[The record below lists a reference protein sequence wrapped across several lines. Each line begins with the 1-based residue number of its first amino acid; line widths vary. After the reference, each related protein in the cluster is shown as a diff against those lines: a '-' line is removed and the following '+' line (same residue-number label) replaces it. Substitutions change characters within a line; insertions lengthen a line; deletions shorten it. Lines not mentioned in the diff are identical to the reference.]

1 MKNFIYSTI
10 VLFLVS
16 FSTFGQSPSW
26 TLKENNF
33 QYTMSFVGSLNID
46 GVRLANVNDKVAAF
60 VNGECRGVTN
70 LIYVA
75 TENKYYA
82 NLIVFSNTNNETI
95 SFKMYDSEKN
105 VVKDVFKTAS
115 FTSNA
120 NFGNL
125 SQTYIFSNKALRQGA
140 DLLDVGFVGVTRNDI
155 TIVGNKVTVY
165 LNPGQSVTAL
175 NTTFTSSP
183 GATVY
188 IGNVQQTSGSNS
200 LDFSNPVVFKVYSE
214 DLNVVKEWTVA
225 VQMPTYPVTLPTVFT
240 LSKLTINENQ
250 AMGTVVGD
258 FNVLI
263 EDRVVSDLSL
273 VAGDGGFDNSSF
285 EIIGNKLLVKSIF
298 DFETKSTYKILVQ
311 GISNRKEV
319 VEKIFEI
326 TVLDDKLPTVFT
338 LSKSTIE
345 ENKPVGT
352 VVGDFTVAK
361 EDRTAFALTLVDG
374 AGGEDNS
381 SFEITGNSLKVKSI
395 FDFETKNIYKVR
407 VHAVSSRGDVLDQ
420 NFTITVLDDKLPT
433 VFTLS
438 KSTIDENK
446 PVGTVVGDFTVA
458 KEDRTAFTLS
468 LVDGA
473 GGEDNSSFEIAGNR
487 LKVKSIFDFET
498 KSIYKV
504 RVQAVSSRGD
514 VLEQN
519 FTITVL
525 DDKLPTVFT
534 LSKST
539 IDENKPVGT
548 VVGDFTVAKEDR
560 TAFTLSLVDGAG
572 GEDNSS
578 FEIAGNRLKVKSI
591 FDFET
596 KSIYKVRVQAVSSRG
611 DVLEQNFTITVLDD
625 KLPTVF
631 TLSKSSIDENRAIGT
646 VVADFTVVKEDRTVF
661 ALTLVDGVGGEDN
674 SSFEIIGNILKVK
687 SIFDFET
694 KNIYKIRVQA
704 VSSRGDVLEQAF
716 TITVLDDKLPTVFT
730 LSKLTIDENQPVAT
744 VVGDFTVIKE
754 DRKAF
759 VLTLIEGVGADDNAS
774 FEITGNSLKVKS
786 VFDFEA
792 KSIYKI
798 RVKAVSSRGDI
809 LEQSFT
815 ITVLDD
821 KLPTIFTLSKAN
833 IDENQPIATV
843 VGDFTVIK
851 ENRTVFALTLVDGEG
866 GEDNASFEITGNSL
880 KSKAMFDFETKNS
893 YKIRIK
899 AQNTLGEQLFA
910 NYVITINDINDTPVL
925 ITISN
930 DKINENLPAGTVI
943 GTLKTK
949 DQDKDSSIY
958 RFSISGSD
966 YLNFVLVGD
975 QLVLKKSLDFE
986 KQKVFQFELISN
998 DQRGGEVKEKMTIY
1012 ALDVNEN
1019 PVITKNVGSNAVDFV
1034 LAGLSNNASDLGKV
1048 EATDVDANSVLSW
1061 EISPGQQV
1069 PFTITK
1075 DGIISFDGTI
1085 DPNNKTSYSFTVK
1098 VTDNGTPKLSD
1109 TVTVNV
1115 TIEFTVD
1122 DTLMYNNLVS
1132 PNGDGLN
1139 DRLLINNIQLYSNYV
1154 LAIYNSKGQMV
1165 LSTSNYKNDWT
1176 GNGLAEGEYYLYFT
1190 GMDPGNKERVYK
1202 ELVRL
1207 VYN

>member
-352 VVGDFTVAK
+352 VVGDFTVAN

-407 VHAVSSRGDVLDQ
+407 VHAVSSRGDVLD
-420 NFTITVLDDKLPT
+420 
-433 VFTLS
+433 
-438 KSTIDENK
+438 
-446 PVGTVVGDFTVA
+446 
-458 KEDRTAFTLS
+458 
-468 LVDGA
+468 
-473 GGEDNSSFEIAGNR
+473 
-487 LKVKSIFDFET
+487 
-498 KSIYKV
+498 
-504 RVQAVSSRGD
+504 
-514 VLEQN
+514 QN

>member
-26 TLKENNF
+26 TLNENDF
-33 QYTMSFVGSLNID
+33 QYTMTFVGSLNID

-82 NLIVFSNTNNETI
+82 YLTVFANTNNETI

-105 VVKDVFKTAS
+105 LVKDVFKTAS

-125 SQTYIFSNKALRQGA
+125 SQTYIFSNNALRQGA
-140 DLLDVGFVGVTRNDI
+140 ELLDVGFVGVTRNDI
-155 TIVGNKVTVY
+155 TIVGNKVTVF
-165 LNPGQSVTAL
+165 LNPGQTVTAL

-200 LDFSNPVVFKVYSE
+200 FDFSNPVVFKVYSE
-214 DLNVVKEWTVA
+214 DLNIVKEWTVA

-250 AMGTVVGD
+250 VVGTEVGD
-258 FNVLI
+258 FNVRI

-285 EIIGNKLLVKSIF
+285 EIVGNKLLVKSIF
-298 DFETKSTYKILVQ
+298 DFETKSIYKIRVQ

-326 TVLDDKLPTVFT
+326 TVLDDLLPTVFT

-352 VVGDFTVAK
+352 DVGNFTVVK
-361 EDRTAFALTLVDG
+361 EDRTVFALTLVDG
-374 AGGEDNS
+374 IGGEDNS
-381 SFEITGNSLKVKSI
+381 SFEIIGNSLKVKSI
-395 FDFETKNIYKVR
+395 FDFEKKNIYKIR
-407 VHAVSSRGDVLDQ
+407 VQAASNRGDVLEQ
-420 NFTITVLDDKLPT
+420 NFTVTVLDDLLPT

-438 KSTIDENK
+438 KSTIDENQA
-446 PVGTVVGDFTVA
+446 VGTVVGDFTVA
-458 KEDRTAFTLS
+458 KEDRTAF
-468 LVDGA
+468 
-473 GGEDNSSFEIAGNR
+473 
-487 LKVKSIFDFET
+487 
-498 KSIYKV
+498 
-504 RVQAVSSRGD
+504 
-514 VLEQN
+514 
-519 FTITVL
+519 
-525 DDKLPTVFT
+525 
-534 LSKST
+534 
-539 IDENKPVGT
+539 
-548 VVGDFTVAKEDR
+548 
-560 TAFTLSLVDGAG
+560 
-572 GEDNSS
+572 
-578 FEIAGNRLKVKSI
+578 
-591 FDFET
+591 
-596 KSIYKVRVQAVSSRG
+596 
-611 DVLEQNFTITVLDD
+611 
-625 KLPTVF
+625 
-631 TLSKSSIDENRAIGT
+631 
-646 VVADFTVVKEDRTVF
+646 
-661 ALTLVDGVGGEDN
+661 
-674 SSFEIIGNILKVK
+674 
-687 SIFDFET
+687 
-694 KNIYKIRVQA
+694 
-704 VSSRGDVLEQAF
+704 
-716 TITVLDDKLPTVFT
+716 
-730 LSKLTIDENQPVAT
+730 
-744 VVGDFTVIKE
+744 
-754 DRKAF
+754 
-759 VLTLIEGVGADDNAS
+759 VLTFKEGVGADDNAS

-798 RVKAVSSRGDI
+798 RVQAVSSRGDI

-821 KLPTIFTLSKAN
+821 KLPTVFTLSKSN
-833 IDENQPIATV
+833 IDENQPIASV

-851 ENRTVFALTLVDGEG
+851 ENRTAFALTLVDGVD
-866 GEDNASFEITGNSL
+866 GEDSASFEITGNTL
-880 KSKAMFDFETKNS
+880 KSKEMFDFETKNN
-893 YKIRIK
+893 YKIRVK
-899 AQNTLGEQLFA
+899 AQNTLGEVLFA

-925 ITISN
+925 ITISTN
-930 DKINENLPAGTVI
+930 EINENLPAGTVI
-943 GTLKTK
+943 GTLNTK
-949 DQDKDSSIY
+949 DQDKDNSLY

-966 YLNFVLVGD
+966 YLNFDLVGD

-986 KQKVFQFELISN
+986 KQNVFQFELISN
-998 DQRGGEVKEKMTIY
+998 DQRGGEVKENMTIY

-1019 PVITKNVGSNAVDFV
+1019 PVITKTVGSNAVNFM
-1034 LAGLSNNASDLGKV
+1034 LAGLSNKATDVGKV

-1085 DPNNKTSYSFTVK
+1085 DPDNKTSYSFTVK
-1098 VTDNGTPKLSD
+1098 VTDNGTPNLSA

-1115 TIEFTVD
+1115 TIEYTVN

-1165 LSTSNYKNDWT
+1165 FSTSNYKNDWA
-1176 GNGLAEGEYYLYFT
+1176 GNGLPEGEYYLYFT
-1190 GMDPGNKERVYK
+1190 GKDPNNKERVYK

>member
-10 VLFLVS
+10 LLFLVS

-26 TLKENNF
+26 TLNENNF
-33 QYTMSFVGSLNID
+33 QYTMTFVGSLNID

-82 NLIVFSNTNNETI
+82 YLTVFADTNNETI

-105 VVKDVFKTAS
+105 VVKDVFKTAI

-125 SQTYIFSNKALRQGA
+125 SQTYIFSNNALRQGA

-155 TIVGNKVTVY
+155 TIAGNKVKVF
-165 LNPGQSVTAL
+165 LNPGQTVTAL

-250 AMGTVVGD
+250 AVGTVVGD

-298 DFETKSTYKILVQ
+298 DFESKSIYKIRVQ

-319 VEKIFEI
+319 IEKTFEI

-338 LSKSTIE
+338 LSKSAID

-361 EDRTAFALTLVDG
+361 EDRTAFTLSLVDG
-374 AGGEDNS
+374 VGGEDNS
-381 SFEITGNSLKVKSI
+381 SFEIAGNSLKVKSI
-395 FDFETKNIYKVR
+395 FDFEAKSIYKVR
-407 VHAVSSRGDVLDQ
+407 VQAVSSRGDVLDQ

-468 LVDGA
+468 LVDGV
-473 GGEDNSSFEIAGNR
+473 GGEDNSSFEIAGNS
-487 LKVKSIFDFET
+487 LKVKSIFDFEA

-514 VLEQN
+514 VL
-519 FTITVL
+519 
-525 DDKLPTVFT
+525 D
-534 LSKST
+534 
-539 IDENKPVGT
+539 
-548 VVGDFTVAKEDR
+548 
-560 TAFTLSLVDGAG
+560 
-572 GEDNSS
+572 
-578 FEIAGNRLKVKSI
+578 
-591 FDFET
+591 
-596 KSIYKVRVQAVSSRG
+596 
-611 DVLEQNFTITVLDD
+611 QNFTITVLDD

-798 RVKAVSSRGDI
+798 RVKAVSSSGDI

-899 AQNTLGEQLFA
+899 AQNTLGELLFA

>member
-1 MKNFIYSTI
+1 MT
-10 VLFLVS
+10 
-16 FSTFGQSPSW
+16 
-26 TLKENNF
+26 
-33 QYTMSFVGSLNID
+33 FVGSLNID

-82 NLIVFSNTNNETI
+82 YLIVSSNTNNETI

-125 SQTYIFSNKALRQGA
+125 SQTYIFSNSALRQGA

-155 TIVGNKVTVY
+155 TLVGNKVTVY
-165 LNPGQSVTAL
+165 LNPGQSLTAL

-250 AMGTVVGD
+250 AVGTVVGD

-263 EDRVVSDLSL
+263 EDRVVSDLSF

-298 DFETKSTYKILVQ
+298 DFETKSIYKIRVQ

-361 EDRTAFALTLVDG
+361 EDRTAFTLSLVDGIGGEDNSSFEIIGNSLKVKSIFDFETKSIYKVRVQAVSVRGDVLEQAFTLTVLDDKLPTVFTLSKSTIDENQAIGTVVGDFTVVKEERTVFALTLVDG

-395 FDFETKNIYKVR
+395 FDFETKNIYKIRVR
-407 VHAVSSRGDVLDQ
+407 S
-420 NFTITVLDDKLPT
+420 
-433 VFTLS
+433 
-438 KSTIDENK
+438 
-446 PVGTVVGDFTVA
+446 
-458 KEDRTAFTLS
+458 
-468 LVDGA
+468 
-473 GGEDNSSFEIAGNR
+473 
-487 LKVKSIFDFET
+487 
-498 KSIYKV
+498 
-504 RVQAVSSRGD
+504 VSSRGD

-519 FTITVL
+519 
-525 DDKLPTVFT
+525 
-534 LSKST
+534 
-539 IDENKPVGT
+539 
-548 VVGDFTVAKEDR
+548 
-560 TAFTLSLVDGAG
+560 
-572 GEDNSS
+572 
-578 FEIAGNRLKVKSI
+578 
-591 FDFET
+591 
-596 KSIYKVRVQAVSSRG
+596 
-611 DVLEQNFTITVLDD
+611 
-625 KLPTVF
+625 
-631 TLSKSSIDENRAIGT
+631 
-646 VVADFTVVKEDRTVF
+646 
-661 ALTLVDGVGGEDN
+661 
-674 SSFEIIGNILKVK
+674 
-687 SIFDFET
+687 
-694 KNIYKIRVQA
+694 
-704 VSSRGDVLEQAF
+704 F

-744 VVGDFTVIKE
+744 VVGDFTVVRE
-754 DRKAF
+754 DRNAF
-759 VLTLIEGVGADDNAS
+759 VLTFIEGVGADDNAS
-774 FEITGNSLKVKS
+774 FEIIGNSLKVKS
-786 VFDFEA
+786 IFDFES

-798 RVKAVSSRGDI
+798 RVQAASSRGDV

-821 KLPTIFTLSKAN
+821 KLPTIFSLSKAN
-833 IDENQPIATV
+833 IDENQVVASV
-843 VGDFTVIK
+843 VGDLTVIK
-851 ENRTVFALTLVDGEG
+851 ENRTVFALSLVDGVG

-880 KSKAMFDFETKNS
+880 KSKEMFDFETKTN

-899 AQNTLGEQLFA
+899 AQNTLGEVLFA

-930 DKINENLPAGTVI
+930 DKVNENAAAGTVI

-949 DQDKDSSIY
+949 DQDKDTSLY

-966 YLNFVLVGD
+966 YFNFDLVGD

-986 KQKVFQFELISN
+986 KQNVFQFELISN

-1012 ALDVNEN
+1012 ALNVNEN
-1019 PVITKNVGSNAVDFV
+1019 PVITKNIGSNTVDFV
-1034 LAGLSNNASDLGKV
+1034 LAGLSNNATDLGKV

-1061 EISPGQQV
+1061 EISPGQQA

-1085 DPNNKTSYSFTVK
+1085 DPNNKTSYSFTIK

-1139 DRLLINNIQLYSNYV
+1139 DQLLINNIQLYSNYV

-1176 GNGLAEGEYYLYFT
+1176 GSGLAEGEYYLYFT

>member
-33 QYTMSFVGSLNID
+33 QYTMTFVGSLNID

-82 NLIVFSNTNNETI
+82 YLIVSSNTNNETI
-95 SFKMYDSEKN
+95 SFKMYDSTKN
-105 VVKDVFKTAS
+105 VVKDVFQTAS

-125 SQTYIFSNKALRQGA
+125 SQTYIFSNNALRQGA
-140 DLLDVGFVGVTRNDI
+140 NLLDVGFVGVTRNDI
-155 TIVGNKVTVY
+155 TIVGNKVTVF
-165 LNPGQSVTAL
+165 LNPGQTVTAL

-183 GATVY
+183 GSTVY

-250 AMGTVVGD
+250 AVGTVVGD

-285 EIIGNKLLVKSIF
+285 EIIGNKLLVKNIF
-298 DFETKSTYKILVQ
+298 DFETKSIYKIRVQ
-311 GISNRKEV
+311 GISIRKEV

-326 TVLDDKLPTVFT
+326 TVQDDKLPTVFT
-338 LSKSTIE
+338 LSKS
-345 ENKPVGT
+345 
-352 VVGDFTVAK
+352 A
-361 EDRTAFALTLVDG
+361 
-374 AGGEDNS
+374 
-381 SFEITGNSLKVKSI
+381 
-395 FDFETKNIYKVR
+395 
-407 VHAVSSRGDVLDQ
+407 
-420 NFTITVLDDKLPT
+420 
-433 VFTLS
+433 
-438 KSTIDENK
+438 IDENQAI
-446 PVGTVVGDFTVA
+446 GTVVGDFTVA

-468 LVDGA
+468 LVDGI
-473 GGEDNSSFEIAGNR
+473 GGEDNSSFEIAGN
-487 LKVKSIFDFET
+487 S
-498 KSIYKV
+498 
-504 RVQAVSSRGD
+504 
-514 VLEQN
+514 
-519 FTITVL
+519 
-525 DDKLPTVFT
+525 
-534 LSKST
+534 
-539 IDENKPVGT
+539 
-548 VVGDFTVAKEDR
+548 
-560 TAFTLSLVDGAG
+560 
-572 GEDNSS
+572 
-578 FEIAGNRLKVKSI
+578 
-591 FDFET
+591 
-596 KSIYKVRVQAVSSRG
+596 
-611 DVLEQNFTITVLDD
+611 
-625 KLPTVF
+625 
-631 TLSKSSIDENRAIGT
+631 
-646 VVADFTVVKEDRTVF
+646 
-661 ALTLVDGVGGEDN
+661 
-674 SSFEIIGNILKVK
+674 LKVK

-704 VSSRGDVLEQAF
+704 ASSRGDVLEQAF
-716 TITVLDDKLPTVFT
+716 SITVLDDKLPTVFT

-774 FEITGNSLKVKS
+774 FEIIGNSLKVKS
-786 VFDFEA
+786 IFDFES
-792 KSIYKI
+792 KSTYKI
-798 RVKAVSSRGDI
+798 RVQAASSRGDV

-821 KLPTIFTLSKAN
+821 KLPTIFSLSKVN
-833 IDENQPIATV
+833 IDENQVVTSV

-851 ENRTVFALTLVDGEG
+851 ENRTVFALTLVDGAG

-880 KSKAMFDFETKNS
+880 KSKEMFDFETKNS

-899 AQNTLGEQLFA
+899 AQNTLGEVLFA

-930 DKINENLPAGTVI
+930 DKINENLPVGTVI

-949 DQDKDSSIY
+949 DQDKDTSLY

-966 YLNFVLVGD
+966 YLNFDLVGD

-986 KQKVFQFELISN
+986 KQNVFQFELISN

-1019 PVITKNVGSNAVDFV
+1019 PVITKNVGSNAVNFV
-1034 LAGLSNNASDLGKV
+1034 LAGLSNYAIEVGKV

-1098 VTDNGTPKLSD
+1098 VTDNGSPKLSD

-1115 TIEFTVD
+1115 TIEFTVN

-1190 GMDPGNKERVYK
+1190 GKDPSNKERVYK

>member
-26 TLKENNF
+26 TLNENNF
-33 QYTMSFVGSLNID
+33 QYTMTFVGSLNID

-82 NLIVFSNTNNETI
+82 YLTVFSNTNNETI

-125 SQTYIFSNKALRQGA
+125 SQTYIFSNNALRQGA

-155 TIVGNKVTVY
+155 TIVGNKVTVF
-165 LNPGQSVTAL
+165 LNPGQTVTAL

-183 GATVY
+183 GSTVY

-250 AMGTVVGD
+250 AVGTVVGD

-285 EIIGNKLLVKSIF
+285 EIIGNKLLVKNIF
-298 DFETKSTYKILVQ
+298 DFETKSIYKIRVQ
-311 GISNRKEV
+311 GISNRKEI

-338 LSKSTIE
+338 LSKSTID
-345 ENKPVGT
+345 ENQAVGT

-361 EDRTAFALTLVDG
+361 EDRTAFTLSLVDG

-381 SFEITGNSLKVKSI
+381 SFEIIGNSLKVKSI
-395 FDFETKNIYKVR
+395 FDFEAKSSYKIR
-407 VHAVSSRGDVLDQ
+407 VQAVSSRGDVLDQ

-438 KSTIDENK
+438 KSTIDENQAVGTVVGDFTVVKEDRTAFTLSLVDGVGGEDNSSFEITGNSLKVKSIFDFETKNIYKIRVQAVSSRGDVLEQNFTITILDDKLPTVFTLSKSTIDENK
-446 PVGTVVGDFTVA
+446 PGGTVVGDFTVA

-468 LVDGA
+468 LVDGV
-473 GGEDNSSFEIAGNR
+473 GGEDNSSFEIAGNS

-498 KSIYKV
+498 KNIYKV

-534 LSKST
+534 LSK
-539 IDENKPVGT
+539 
-548 VVGDFTVAKEDR
+548 
-560 TAFTLSLVDGAG
+560 
-572 GEDNSS
+572 
-578 FEIAGNRLKVKSI
+578 
-591 FDFET
+591 
-596 KSIYKVRVQAVSSRG
+596 
-611 DVLEQNFTITVLDD
+611 
-625 KLPTVF
+625 
-631 TLSKSSIDENRAIGT
+631 
-646 VVADFTVVKEDRTVF
+646 
-661 ALTLVDGVGGEDN
+661 
-674 SSFEIIGNILKVK
+674 
-687 SIFDFET
+687 
-694 KNIYKIRVQA
+694 
-704 VSSRGDVLEQAF
+704 
-716 TITVLDDKLPTVFT
+716 
-730 LSKLTIDENQPVAT
+730 LTIDENQPVAT
-744 VVGDFTVIKE
+744 VVGDFTVVRE
-754 DRKAF
+754 DRTAF
-759 VLTLIEGVGADDNAS
+759 VLSFIEGVGADDNAS
-774 FEITGNSLKVKS
+774 FEIIGNSLKVKS
-786 VFDFEA
+786 IFDFES
-792 KSIYKI
+792 KSTYKI
-798 RVKAVSSRGDI
+798 RVQAASSRGDV

-821 KLPTIFTLSKAN
+821 KLPTIFSLSKVN
-833 IDENQPIATV
+833 IDENQVVASV

-851 ENRTVFALTLVDGEG
+851 ENRTVFALSLVDGVG

-880 KSKAMFDFETKNS
+880 KSKEMFDFETKNS

-899 AQNTLGEQLFA
+899 AQNTLGEVLFA

-966 YLNFVLVGD
+966 YLNFDLVGE

-986 KQKVFQFELISN
+986 KQNVFQFELISN

-1019 PVITKNVGSNAVDFV
+1019 PVITKNVGSNAVNFV
-1034 LAGLSNNASDLGKV
+1034 LAGLSNNAIEVGKV
-1048 EATDVDANSVLSW
+1048 QATDVDANSALSW

-1109 TVTVNV
+1109 TITVNV
-1115 TIEFTVD
+1115 TIEFTVN

-1190 GMDPGNKERVYK
+1190 GKDPSNKERVYK

>member
-33 QYTMSFVGSLNID
+33 QYTMTFVGSLNID

-82 NLIVFSNTNNETI
+82 YLIVSSNTNNETI
-95 SFKMYDSEKN
+95 SFKMYDSTKN
-105 VVKDVFKTAS
+105 VVKDVFQIAS

-125 SQTYIFSNKALRQGA
+125 SQTYIFSNNALRQGA
-140 DLLDVGFVGVTRNDI
+140 NLLDVGFVGVTRNDI
-155 TIVGNKVTVY
+155 TIVGNKVTVF
-165 LNPGQSVTAL
+165 LNPGQTVTAL

-183 GATVY
+183 GSTVY

-250 AMGTVVGD
+250 AVGTVVGD

-285 EIIGNKLLVKSIF
+285 EIIGNKLLVKNIF
-298 DFETKSTYKILVQ
+298 DFETKSIYKIRVQ
-311 GISNRKEV
+311 GISIRKEV

-326 TVLDDKLPTVFT
+326 TVQDDKLPTVFT
-338 LSKSTIE
+338 LSKS
-345 ENKPVGT
+345 
-352 VVGDFTVAK
+352 A
-361 EDRTAFALTLVDG
+361 
-374 AGGEDNS
+374 
-381 SFEITGNSLKVKSI
+381 
-395 FDFETKNIYKVR
+395 
-407 VHAVSSRGDVLDQ
+407 
-420 NFTITVLDDKLPT
+420 
-433 VFTLS
+433 
-438 KSTIDENK
+438 IDENQAI
-446 PVGTVVGDFTVA
+446 GTVVGDFTVA

-468 LVDGA
+468 LVDGI
-473 GGEDNSSFEIAGNR
+473 GGEDNSSFEIAGN
-487 LKVKSIFDFET
+487 S
-498 KSIYKV
+498 
-504 RVQAVSSRGD
+504 
-514 VLEQN
+514 
-519 FTITVL
+519 
-525 DDKLPTVFT
+525 
-534 LSKST
+534 
-539 IDENKPVGT
+539 
-548 VVGDFTVAKEDR
+548 
-560 TAFTLSLVDGAG
+560 
-572 GEDNSS
+572 
-578 FEIAGNRLKVKSI
+578 
-591 FDFET
+591 
-596 KSIYKVRVQAVSSRG
+596 
-611 DVLEQNFTITVLDD
+611 
-625 KLPTVF
+625 
-631 TLSKSSIDENRAIGT
+631 
-646 VVADFTVVKEDRTVF
+646 
-661 ALTLVDGVGGEDN
+661 
-674 SSFEIIGNILKVK
+674 LKVK

-704 VSSRGDVLEQAF
+704 ASSRGDVLEQAF
-716 TITVLDDKLPTVFT
+716 SITVLDDKLPTVFT

-774 FEITGNSLKVKS
+774 FEIIGNSLKVKS
-786 VFDFEA
+786 IFDFES
-792 KSIYKI
+792 KSTYKI
-798 RVKAVSSRGDI
+798 RVQAASSRGDV

-821 KLPTIFTLSKAN
+821 KLPTIFSLSKTS
-833 IDENQPIATV
+833 IDENQVVASV

-851 ENRTVFALTLVDGEG
+851 ENRTVFALTLVDGVG

-880 KSKAMFDFETKNS
+880 KSKEMFDFETKNS
-893 YKIRIK
+893 YKIRIQ
-899 AQNTLGEQLFA
+899 AQNTLGEVLFA

-930 DKINENLPAGTVI
+930 DKINENLPVGTVI
-943 GTLKTK
+943 GALKTK
-949 DQDKDSSIY
+949 DQDKDTSLY

-966 YLNFVLVGD
+966 YLNFDLVGD

-986 KQKVFQFELISN
+986 KQNVFQFELISN

-1034 LAGLSNNASDLGKV
+1034 LAGLSNNATDVGKV

-1085 DPNNKTSYSFTVK
+1085 DPNNKMSYSFTVK
-1098 VTDNGTPKLSD
+1098 VTDNGSPKLSD

-1115 TIEFTVD
+1115 TIEFTVN

-1132 PNGDGLN
+1132 PNGDGIN

-1190 GMDPGNKERVYK
+1190 GKDPSNKERVYK